1 MVTEYKY
8 DAFISYRH
16 VSPDKPIAERLQ
28 KLLET
33 YVPPKEIRGGAKK
46 LRLFRDETELPTSN
60 DLGGD
65 IQTALEQSRFLI
77 VICSPALEK
86 SKWCMQELNYFRS
99 LHGNTN
105 RQILTLLV
113 NDPDQPPVFPE
124 PLRYEP
130 RLVTSEDGV
139 EREVLDE
146 VEPLAANVS
155 AKTLSQSLKKLKTEF
170 LRIAAPMLG
179 CGYDDLY
186 NREQRRRGRRRLTVS
201 LSAAAVLAVAAI
213 LSTTA
218 LITINSQK
226 NQIEA
231 DALELRRSNSEL
243 LLRES
248 EMLESSG
255 DLYGA
260 LDAVVKAQEDCGAD
274 LPVSGGIMSQTASL
288 TGAYLPEL
296 FTAVQKIDFP
306 SKVTDLCLLDGG
318 KRLAAV
324 TSHGASLWDTGT
336 GECLHSF
343 AGSSDSTTFYRS
355 RVLKELRAEQYAKG
369 WLSKT
374 LIGSV
379 PVYTMYRKTMRE
391 EVPDVGSA
399 MYVSDWTRDAVER
412 ISPEDGASMW
422 SVPLENASFC
432 GSDLISAE
440 GVPVHTMDE
449 LYVLDPATGAAIASI
464 DTDTLNETFGSAHG
478 DTFYMKEHLLL
489 CDGKDGSF
497 WLAVYRREG
506 KTFRFLYRKELTSL
520 ASLGSASCF
529 VREGTVFVAGY
540 VFTGVL
546 DECTVFFQ
554 AYDLESGEPEWSYDA
569 VTNTSGDPF
578 IGCIEPSEKS
588 ANPFPVVF
596 AAVGDRFFAVNA
608 QTGSLIHNELLPGET
623 KSIYYSEN
631 GFVFMESQ
639 EGLEYFTPLRRL
651 KGEGDTLNLFRSLSF
666 PCETPAAEYANN
678 LYAVT
683 QGKEF
688 SVVLYR
694 TLKNDGKDVV
704 YQLDDDE
711 DRGLSEII
719 FSPDGNLAAISQP
732 NPNELVVVSME
743 TKEVLMTLP
752 FGETY
757 ISSYSFAG
765 NGHLAVKTSDAM
777 RIYEIPSGKVV
788 GELPKEEF
796 DLYDAQVNPDSGE
809 ILAESEDK
817 LFSVLPGKEPAVAF
831 DPAAEKENARTVYFT
846 SFRSSPSGRHIFFC
860 LHYSDA
866 QSESYEYIDE
876 LCLYDRT
883 DKTLTVIES
892 GWDRYAVSS
901 SDVFVWSPDESELY
915 LLKGNTVYGFDCET
929 GQRLFCVEPAAEPVD
944 LVLLGSDLCLLN
956 KDGMI
961 TQIRAEGTEL
971 TELKSCSL
979 TEENVTLNGFRVCS
993 FSDGRL
999 FLLHQNTGWQFDPEN
1014 FEVVS
1019 RIDYCC
1025 GVSEARDLIYSK
1037 YYNYFYSYPILDNKA
1052 LLARAESIL
1061 HGAPETDAAND
1072 RAG

>member
-1 MVTEYKY
+1 MAAEYRY

-16 VSPDKPIAERLQ
+16 ISPDKPIAERLQ
-28 KLLET
+28 KLLES
-33 YVPPKEIRGGAKK
+33 YVPPKD
-46 LRLFRDETELPTSN
+46 LRSGFRKMHLFRDETELPTSN

-65 IQTALEQSRFLI
+65 IKSALEQSRFLI

-86 SKWCMQELNYFRS
+86 SKWCMQEIDYFRS

-130 RLVTSEDGV
+130 RLIKTEDGA
-139 EREVLDE
+139 EKEVLEE

-170 LRIAAPMLG
+170 LRIAAPLLG
-179 CGYDDLY
+179 CGFDDLY
-186 NREQRRRGRRRLTVS
+186 NREQRRRNRRRLTVS
-201 LSAAAVLAVAAI
+201 LTAAAVLAVAAV

-218 LITINSQK
+218 LITISSQK
-226 NQIEA
+226 TQIEA
-231 DALELRRSNSEL
+231 DAKELRRSNSEL

-260 LDAVVKAQEDCGAD
+260 LDAVVKAQADCSDDQPA
-274 LPVSGGIMSQTASL
+274 SNGIVSQTASL

-296 FTAVQKIDFP
+296 FTAVKQIDFP

-318 KRLAAV
+318 RRLAVV
-324 TSHGASLWDTGT
+324 TSNGASLWDTGT
-336 GECLHSF
+336 GESVRSL
-343 AGSSDSTTFYRS
+343 AGSSNRTAFYRC
-355 RVLKELRAEQYAKG
+355 RVLKELWGEQYAKG
-369 WLSKT
+369 IVSQT

-379 PVYTMYRKTMRE
+379 PVYTTFRKMVGE
-391 EVPDVGSA
+391 ETPDGESA
-399 MYVSDWTRDAVER
+399 MYVSDWTRGAVER
-412 ISPEDGASMW
+412 ISPEDGSSMW
-422 SVPLENASFC
+422 SVPLENASF
-432 GSDLISAE
+432 SNPDLISAE
-440 GVPVHTMDE
+440 GVPVHALDE
-449 LYVLDPATGAAIASI
+449 LYVLDPATGATIASI
-464 DTDTLNETFGSAHG
+464 GTDTLKETFGFTHG
-478 DTFYMKEHLLL
+478 DTFYLNGHLFL
-489 CDGKDGSF
+489 CEGTDGSF
-497 WLAVYRREG
+497 WLAVYRKEG
-506 KTFRFLYRKELTSL
+506 DTFRFLYRKELTSL
-520 ASLGSASCF
+520 AGLGSASCF

-554 AYDLESGEPEWSYDA
+554 AYDLESGEQKWSYDA

-623 KSIYYSEN
+623 ESIYYSEN

-639 EGLEYFTPLRRL
+639 EGLEYFTPLRRI
-651 KGEGDTLNLFRSLSF
+651 KGEGDTLNLFRSLTF

-683 QGKEF
+683 LGKEF

-694 TLKNDGKDVV
+694 TLKNDRKDVV
-704 YQLDDDE
+704 YQLDDEE

-719 FSPDGNLAAISQP
+719 FSPDDNLAAISQP
-732 NPNELVVVSME
+732 KPNELVVVSME

-752 FGETY
+752 FGENY

-788 GELPKEEF
+788 GELSKEEF

-809 ILAESEDK
+809 ILAEMDK
-817 LFSVLPGKEPAVAF
+817 ELYSVLPGQEPAVAF
-831 DPAAEKENARTVYFT
+831 DPAAEMENVDAFYFT
-846 SFRSSPSGRHIFFC
+846 MFTGSPSGKRLFFN
-860 LHYSDA
+860 LHYRDA
-866 QSESYEYIDE
+866 QSDSFAYKDE
-876 LCLYDRT
+876 LFLYDRNE
-883 DKTLTVIES
+883 KTLTVMKADGDLHDLS
-892 GWDRYAVSS
+892 R
-901 SDVFVWSPDESELY
+901 SDVYVWSQDETELY
-915 LLKGNTVYGFDCET
+915 LLKDNTVYGFDCQT
-929 GQRLFCVEPAAEPVD
+929 GQQLFCVEPAVEAVD

-956 KDGMI
+956 KDGMF
-961 TQIRAEGTEL
+961 TQIRAEGSEL

-979 TEENVTLNGFRVCS
+979 TDSTVASKGLRVCS

-999 FLLHQNTGWQFDPEN
+999 FLLYQNTGWQFDPKN

-1025 GVSEARDLIYSK
+1025 GVSEARNAAYTK
-1037 YYNYFYSYPILDNKA
+1037 YYNYFYSYPLQDAGRLLERAKHILQ
-1052 LLARAESIL
+1052 
-1061 HGAPETDAAND
+1061 G
-1072 RAG
+1072 G